1 MEIDTLKFKNKIFIE
16 GYGINKFKIS
26 GDIYK
31 SPILILKNK
40 VIEKK
45 NLKLN
50 SLKKDFLL
58 KIISNYK
65 LDFLI
70 LGIEK
75 EITKKIQSYN
85 RETKI
90 ELMKTS
96 SACRT
101 LNILLSDN
109 RNIGGL
115 LFPIT

>member
-26 GDIYK
+26 GNLYK
-31 SPILILKNK
+31 YPILILKNK
-40 VIEKK
+40 VIEYKK
-45 NLKLN
+45 LKLN
-50 SLKKDFLL
+50 SLNKIFLN
-58 KIISNYK
+58 KIISKHK

-70 LGIEK
+70 LGIEEK
-75 EITKKIQSYN
+75 ITKKIQSYN
-85 RETKI
+85 RESKI

-115 LFPIT
+115 LFPIN